1 LNLKMTGNPFS
12 FLTAGMG
19 AVGRAAMCAAA
30 LATAVAPVQAQIVS
44 DEEAAPTTSLNIPE
58 GLTLYGN
65 TDPNVRTATAVVNGE
80 VITGTDVDQRLA
92 LVMSANQ
99 NANMTEEDIARLRLQ
114 VLRNLIDETLQIQA
128 AEADELTVTPDEVRQ
143 NFARVAQQNNQT
155 PEQLDEYLASIG
167 SSGAS
172 LRRQIWGE
180 IAWSRVISRNVGPF
194 VNVSEEEVN
203 DMLDEMKKAQGTEE
217 YRLGEIYLSAS
228 SENAQQVE
236 ATARQILDQVRGG
249 GSFVA
254 YARQF
259 SEASTA
265 AVGGDLGWVRLAQL
279 PPQLALV
286 ARELQVGQVV
296 GPVEIPGGF
305 SILYLIDKRQVAMAD
320 PRDAMLS
327 LKQVSISF
335 PPGATE
341 ATARAA
347 AEQFATQT
355 QAIRGC
361 GDVQS
366 VADKLGASVVTNDQV
381 RIRDLP
387 RPLQQP
393 LLQMNVG
400 QSTPPFGSVEDGIR
414 VLVLCGRDDP
424 QQIALPS
431 FEVMRDNLEQERI
444 GRRAQIYL
452 RDLRRDAII
461 DYN

>member
-1 LNLKMTGNPFS
+1 MIGNS
-12 FLTAGMG
+12 IQLMKSGRRVA
-19 AVGRAAMCAAA
+19 GRAILCAAA
-30 LATAVAPVQAQIVS
+30 LAMA
-44 DEEAAPTTSLNIPE
+44 AAPGGAQTVDDVAGAPGSGLDIPE

-65 TDPNVRTATAVVNGE
+65 ADPNVRTATAVVNGE

-99 NANMTEEDIARLRLQ
+99 NAEMSDEDISRLRLQ

-128 AEADELTVTPDEVRQ
+128 AQADEMTVSAEEVAQ
-143 NFARVAQQNNQT
+143 NFARVAAQNNQT
-155 PEQLDEYLASIG
+155 PEQLAAYLTSIG
-167 SSGAS
+167 AS
-172 LRRQIWGE
+172 AESLKRQIRGE

-203 DMLDEMKKAQGTEE
+203 DMLTQMKEAQGTEE
-217 YRLGEIYLSAS
+217 YRIGEIYLSS
-228 SENAQQVE
+228 STENAEQVRT
-236 ATARQILDQVRGG
+236 TARQILEQIRGG
-249 GSFVA
+249 GSFLA

-265 AVGGDLGWVRLAQL
+265 AVGGDLGWIRLAQL
-279 PPQLALV
+279 PPQLAVV
-286 ARELQVGQVV
+286 AREMQVGQVV

-320 PRDAMLS
+320 PRDAVLS
-327 LKQVSISF
+327 LKQLSLQF
-335 PPGATE
+335 PEGSTE
-341 ATARAA
+341 EQARSA
-347 AEQFATQT
+347 AERFATQT
-355 QAIRGC
+355 QNIRGC
-361 GDVQS
+361 GDAQA
-366 VADKLGASVVTNDQV
+366 VADRLGASVVNNDQV

-387 RPLQQP
+387 RPLQDP
-393 LLQMNVG
+393 LLQMNIG
-400 QSTPPFGSVEDGIR
+400 QATPPFGSVEDGIR

-424 QQIALPS
+424 QQMALPT
-431 FEVMRDNLEQERI
+431 FEAMRDNLEQERI